1 MSKFS
6 NVIEFGINDNL
17 SDSVKT
23 KIRLGNILN
32 LALIVII
39 SFYAVISGLVI
50 PEVLPY
56 CLYGLVAYLLVLTIS
71 YFGLNILSRFLMS
84 IMPALVIGMLHAV
97 IMQKEDII
105 FKEIYAFQIV
115 GALIAF
121 SLFDNKRVQF

>member
-71 YFGLNILSRFLMS
+71 YLFLFIIL
-84 IMPALVIGMLHAV
+84 
-97 IMQKEDII
+97 I
-105 FKEIYAFQIV
+105 FKQQTFC
-115 GALIAF
+115 
-121 SLFDNKRVQF
+121 D